1 MRRKTVRGRILKN
14 FKGVREMKKNI
25 SILLTV
31 LCVLVI
37 FTLILFAEDIKYG
50 FQNEPD
56 GFRGLKWG
64 DAPTEDMTFLGETRE
79 YVINNYPDCYYKRNE
94 KNNIGSAEL
103 YNIFYNFNLYSNQFY
118 KVMCVFY
125 NEDNYNI
132 LGIIFIEK
140 FGEPTYTDK
149 RKNKYFLKWV
159 GDKTEVQLYY
169 NPEENKGWIGFK
181 SMEIHPEKIEDNKQ
195 KELEKAKDDF

>member
-1 MRRKTVRGRILKN
+1 LIILT
-14 FKGVREMKKNI
+14 
-25 SILLTV
+25 S
-31 LCVLVI
+31 
-37 FTLILFAEDIKYG
+37 ILFAEEIKST

-64 DAPTEDMTFLGETRE
+64 DKPTEDMKFLGETRE
-79 YVINNYPDCYYKRNE
+79 YVINNYPETTITNTKTNCYYKRNE
-94 KNNIGSAEL
+94 KNNIGSAKL
-103 YNIFYNFNLYSNQFY
+103 YNIFYHFNLYSNQFY
-118 KVMCVFY
+118 EVMCVFY

-132 LGIIFIEK
+132 LGIIFREE

-169 NPEENKGWIGFK
+169 NPKENEGWIEFK

-195 KELEKAKDDF
+195 KELEKAKEDF

>member
-1 MRRKTVRGRILKN
+1 
-14 FKGVREMKKNI
+14 MKKNLAI
-25 SILLTV
+25 LLLASILIL
-31 LCVLVI
+31 
-37 FTLILFAEDIKYG
+37 LITGTGFA

-64 DAPTEDMTFLGETRE
+64 DAPTEDMKFLGETTE
-79 YVINNYPDCYYKRNE
+79 YIIGNYPEPTITNTKTNCYYKRNE

-125 NEDNYNI
+125 NKNNYNI
-132 LGIIFIEK
+132 LGIIFREE

-149 RKNKYFLKWV
+149 GKNKYSLQWT

-169 NPEENKGWIGFK
+169 NPKDNKGWIGFK
-181 SMEIHPEKIEDNKQ
+181 SMKINPEKIEDNKQ
-195 KELEKAKDDF
+195 KELEKAKEDF

>member
-1 MRRKTVRGRILKN
+1 M
-14 FKGVREMKKNI
+14 MKK
-25 SILLTV
+25 ILLV
-31 LCVLVI
+31 IVLV
-37 FTLILFAEDIKYG
+37 FLITGTGFA

-64 DAPTEDMTFLGETRE
+64 DAPTEDMKFLGETTE
-79 YVINNYPDCYYKRNE
+79 YIIGNYPEPTITNTKTNRYYKRSE

-103 YNIFYNFNLYSNQFY
+103 YNIFYSFNLYSNQFY

-132 LGIIFIEK
+132 LGIIFREE
-140 FGEPTYTDK
+140 FGEPTYIDK
-149 RKNKYFLKWV
+149 RKNKYFLHWT

-169 NPEENKGWIGFK
+169 NPKDNKGWIEFK

-195 KELEKAKDDF
+195 KELEKAKEDF

>member
-1 MRRKTVRGRILKN
+1 MKRVILS
-14 FKGVREMKKNI
+14 
-25 SILLTV
+25 SIIL
-31 LCVLVI
+31 I
-37 FTLILFAEDIKYG
+37 FLITGMGFA

-79 YVINNYPDCYYKRNE
+79 YIIDNYPKTTITNTKTKSYYKRNE
-94 KNNIGSAEL
+94 KNNIGSAKL
-103 YNIFYNFNLYSNQFY
+103 YNIFYRFNLYSNQFY

-125 NEDNYNI
+125 DEDNYNI
-132 LGIIFIEK
+132 LGIIFREE
-140 FGEPTYTDK
+140 FGEPTYIDK

-169 NPEENKGWIGFK
+169 NPKENKGWIGFK
-181 SMEIHPEKIEDNKQ
+181 SMKIRPEKIEDNKQ

>member
-1 MRRKTVRGRILKN
+1 MLRKILLA
-14 FKGVREMKKNI
+14 
-25 SILLTV
+25 SILIL
-31 LCVLVI
+31 
-37 FTLILFAEDIKYG
+37 LITGTGFA

-64 DAPTEDMTFLGETRE
+64 DAPTEDMKFLGETTE
-79 YVINNYPDCYYKRNE
+79 YIIGNYPEPTITNTKTNCYYKRNE

-125 NEDNYNI
+125 NKNNYNI
-132 LGIIFIEK
+132 LGIIFREE

-149 RKNKYFLKWV
+149 GKNKYSLQWT

-169 NPEENKGWIGFK
+169 NPKDNKGWIGFK
-181 SMEIHPEKIEDNKQ
+181 SMKIHPEKIEDNKQ
-195 KELEKAKDDF
+195 KELEKAKEDF

>member
-1 MRRKTVRGRILKN
+1 MI
-14 FKGVREMKKNI
+14 KK
-25 SILLTV
+25 ILLV
-31 LCVLVI
+31 IVLV
-37 FTLILFAEDIKYG
+37 FLITGIGFA

-64 DAPTEDMTFLGETRE
+64 DPPTEDMTFLGETRE
-79 YVINNYPDCYYKRNE
+79 YVIDNYPKTTITNTKTNCYYKRNE

-125 NEDNYNI
+125 SEDNYNI
-132 LGIIFIEK
+132 LGIIFREE

-149 RKNKYFLKWV
+149 RKNKCFLKWV

-169 NPEENKGWIGFK
+169 DPKENKGWIEFK

-195 KELEKAKDDF
+195 KELEKAKEDF